1 MESMTTVNIRSA
13 TQEDINA
20 ITVINPSVEIS
31 KTWQMDQGF
40 ENGTMITKF
49 REITLPRPI
58 RLAYPFS
65 EKSIRKNLEE
75 NDLNLVAEDKKHLF
89 GLISLIQS
97 DGIPAARVT
106 DLILDENYRR
116 KGICTSL
123 LISAVDWLITRNIK
137 GIILEMMLKNYP
149 GVNMSKKLGFEFCG
163 FNEIYYRN
171 GQTAIY
177 FHRKII

>member
-1 MESMTTVNIRSA
+1 MTNVNIRIA
-13 TQEDINA
+13 TQKDFDSIA
-20 ITVINPSVEIS
+20 VINPSVEIS

-40 ENGTMITKF
+40 ENGTMTTMF

-75 NDLNLVAEDKKHLF
+75 NGLNLVAEDKKHLF
-89 GLISLIQS
+89 GFISLIQS

-106 DLILDENYRR
+106 DLIVDENYRR
-116 KGICTSL
+116 RGIGTSL
-123 LISAVDWLITRNIK
+123 LISAVDWLITRNVN
-137 GIILEMMLKNYP
+137 GITLEMMLKNYP
-149 GVNMSKKLGFEFCG
+149 GINMSKKLGFEFCG
-163 FNEIYYRN
+163 FNEIYFQN
-171 GQTAIY
+171 GQTAIF